1 MSNRIRKPAIIGILT
16 IILTLSLLGT
26 TIHAAPTTKPT
37 TPSTIEFMGAVPVS
51 PTQVKVTYKLTS
63 GDPVL
68 KQWEIYS
75 PCFTKARIVSVSERY
90 SLNPAQNRLRFTI
103 HYGVGEIRMIE
114 IVLKVD
120 YYSMQLGMLDYK
132 LQWDPYKTEGQV
144 EGPICIP
151 KLVIPE
157 NNLGTAGVVASLLAA
172 LGLVAASNKNLLIK
186 IGR

>member
-1 MSNRIRKPAIIGILT
+1 
-16 IILTLSLLGT
+16 
-26 TIHAAPTTKPT
+26 
-37 TPSTIEFMGAVPVS
+37 MGAVPVS

-75 PCFTKARIVSVSERY
+75 PCFTRARIVSVSERY

-103 HYGVGEIRMIE
+103 HYGVGEIRYIE

-120 YYSMQLGMLDYK
+120 YYSMTLGMLDYK

-144 EGPICIP
+144 EGPTCGPINGPDFI
-151 KLVIPE
+151 IPE
-157 NNLGTAGVVASLLAA
+157 NSLGTIGILASLLAA
-172 LGLVAASNKNLLIK
+172 FGLVAASNKNLLIK

>member
-1 MSNRIRKPAIIGILT
+1 MGNRIRKPAILGILT
-16 IILTLSLLGT
+16 IILTLSLLG
-26 TIHAAPTTKPT
+26 IQASANGN

-51 PTQVKVTYKLTS
+51 PTQVKVTYRLTS

-75 PCFTKARIVSVSERY
+75 PCFTKDRIVSVSERY

-103 HYGVGEIRMIE
+103 QYGVGEVRDIE

-120 YYSMQLGMLDYK
+120 YYSMTLGMLDYK

-144 EGPICIP
+144 EGPTCASAP
-151 KLVIPE
+151 VFVVPE
-157 NNLGTAGVVASLLAA
+157 TPLGAIGPLLSLLAA
-172 LGLVAASNKNLLIK
+172 AGLLAAFKKNLIPIK
-186 IGR
+186 LV